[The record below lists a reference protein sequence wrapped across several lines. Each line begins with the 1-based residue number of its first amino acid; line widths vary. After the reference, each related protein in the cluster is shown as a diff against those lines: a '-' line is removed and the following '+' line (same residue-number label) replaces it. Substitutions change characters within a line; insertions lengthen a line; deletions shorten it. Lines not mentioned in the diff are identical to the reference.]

1 MFWSSTGQANAQVA
15 WFQANMDLGFSVSL
29 PVNASLPGVIGSPGN
44 KGYSRWLF
52 IEEIP
57 RDPQTALVPVM
68 APKFELLDSFLPLPD
83 VFSLEI

>member
-1 MFWSSTGQANAQVA
+1 MLWSSQGANAQVA
-15 WFQANMDLGFSVSL
+15 WFQANLDLGFSVSF
-29 PVNASLPGVIGSPGN
+29 PVIASLPGVIGSPGN
-44 KGYSRWLF
+44 KGCRWLF

-83 VFSLEI
+83 VFSPEI